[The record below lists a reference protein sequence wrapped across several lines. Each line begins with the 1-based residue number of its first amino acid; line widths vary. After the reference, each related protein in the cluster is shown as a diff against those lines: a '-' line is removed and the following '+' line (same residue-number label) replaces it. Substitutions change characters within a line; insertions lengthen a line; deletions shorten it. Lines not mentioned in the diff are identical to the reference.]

1 MHFCILGC
9 GGIAKVHARILQKLE
24 NFLPGK
30 PIRISFAS
38 RDPVKAQAYRKKF
51 SGDLALGSYEEA
63 IAHKDID
70 AVVICTPNDSH
81 HVLTLAALAHRK
93 HVIIEK
99 PIAMTTA
106 ESDDIIAQAKK
117 AQRKVFV
124 AENHR
129 YRPSILFLEKV
140 IQSGKLGT
148 PKFVQMN
155 VMRNH
160 KFKPEEWRSSPQQM
174 GGGPLIDGGI
184 HWVNAL
190 LTLGGGEAT
199 EIQALEPP
207 RTLAHCPG
215 EDSIAI
221 QCRLAN
227 GAIGQLTYSWGVQGS
242 LPLKFIGVYGTLGTL
257 YVSNSGMFGLKNID
271 GKLRP
276 LLLPWRDWKGY
287 VGMWQDFLITLSQK
301 NGRPSLA
308 SAEIGRRDLAFVE
321 AVYASAATQSAK
333 PFAAAHQAKA

>member
-24 NFLPGK
+24 NFIPGK

-38 RDPVKAQAYRKKF
+38 RHLAKAKAYQKEF
-51 SGDLALGSYEEA
+51 SGDLALGTYEEA
-63 IAHKDID
+63 CAHKDVD
-70 AVVICTPNDSH
+70 AIIVCTPNDSH
-81 HVLTLAALAHRK
+81 HALALTALAHGK

-106 ESDDIIAQAKK
+106 EADDIIAHAKK

-129 YRPSILFLEKV
+129 YRPSILFLEKI
-140 IQSGKLGT
+140 IQSGQLGT

-155 VMRNH
+155 VMRH
-160 KFKPEEWRSSPQQM
+160 HQFKADEWRASPQQM

-184 HWVNAL
+184 HWINAL
-190 LTLGGGEAT
+190 LTLGGGGARD
-199 EIQALEPP
+199 IQAMEPP
-207 RTLAHCPG
+207 TTVTHCPR

-221 QCRLAN
+221 QCRLSN
-227 GAIGQLTYSWGVQGS
+227 GAIGQLTYAWGIKGS
-242 LPLKFIGVYGTLGTL
+242 LPLKFIGVYGSQGSI
-257 YVSNSGMFGLKNID
+257 YVSNSGMFGLQNIN
-271 GKLRP
+271 GKLKP
-276 LLLPWRDWKGY
+276 VFLPIRDWKGY

-308 SAEIGRRDLAFVE
+308 SAEIGRRDLAFIE
-321 AVYASAATQSAK
+321 GVYASSTAEGGK
-333 PFAAAHQAKA
+333 PLASAHQAKA